1 MECGFAYIFSK
12 LSMGENLLAVLENYF
27 QIKLLFFT
35 IDMIEK
41 LKFFNKEVA
50 TVEAFT
56 RL

>member
-1 MECGFAYIFSK
+1 LEWGFAIIFSK
-12 LSMGENLLAVLENYF
+12 LSMGKNLLAVLENYF
-27 QIKLLFFT
+27 QIKLVFFT
-35 IDMIEK
+35 IDMVEK